1 MLQIHLVFETCVGF
15 KGYMVFPVAKDHI
28 YCSLR
33 NHSDT
38 SSITQEIQLCKDRQ
52 KKIVH
57 QKPLFLC
64 FTLKKRNWLFF
75 LIFSKKKRIF
85 FLKKKIKCFFFIKK
99 KKVFFSF

>member
-38 SSITQEIQLCKDRQ
+38 ISISQEIQLCKDRQ
-52 KKIVH
+52 NTPKTPIPMFYIEKTKLAIFPDFFKKIRYFDVK
-57 QKPLFLC
+57 QL
-64 FTLKKRNWLFF
+64 
-75 LIFSKKKRIF
+75 
-85 FLKKKIKCFFFIKK
+85 
-99 KKVFFSF
+99 V